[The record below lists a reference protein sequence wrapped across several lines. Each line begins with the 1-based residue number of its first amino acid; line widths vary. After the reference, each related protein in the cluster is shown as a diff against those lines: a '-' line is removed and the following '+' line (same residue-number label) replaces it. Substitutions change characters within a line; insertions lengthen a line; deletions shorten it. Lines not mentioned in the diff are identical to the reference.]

1 MPAAIEGGGCEWNR
15 SRANGPRGWVVNDRD
30 GGGADLGGRAPDVN
44 RGPLGAP
51 AGAAIARI
59 LPRPPAR
66 AGQLAETLRAICRG
80 SASALPSSVAVAR

>member
-1 MPAAIEGGGCEWNR
+1 
-15 SRANGPRGWVVNDRD
+15 VVNDRD

-59 LPRPPAR
+59 LPRRPRR
-66 AGQLAETLRAICRG
+66 ADQLAETLRAIWRG
-80 SASALPSSVAVAR
+80 SASALPSSVAAAR